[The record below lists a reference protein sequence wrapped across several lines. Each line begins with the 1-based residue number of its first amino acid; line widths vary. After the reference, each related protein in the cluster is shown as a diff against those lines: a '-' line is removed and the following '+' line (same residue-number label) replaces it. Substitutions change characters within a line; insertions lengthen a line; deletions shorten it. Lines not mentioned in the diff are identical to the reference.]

1 MWRERAGLCIERE
14 KGMLVP
20 PQMKIQRDAS
30 DATAVAISAM
40 LGECTAPLDP
50 GPSRS
55 PSSSSLPPLS
65 PPSLPPLFPVEL
77 AGGFVVGGA
86 VEEEGSVGG
95 GVDEDEAGGGGEA
108 VEDEEDDEGGMG
120 VGSRPPVL
128 LCSMPPEEGGGGG
141 VVAVLLLLAPPLFPP
156 MEHAWSVAVCGNDAA
171 LSMFVVRERSLTCSG
186 TLVAAA
192 PATSVGMA
200 TVMLA
205 WPCALNCTSFTVASS
220 CPEPEAS

>member
-1 MWRERAGLCIERE
+1 M
-14 KGMLVP
+14 P

-40 LGECTAPLDP
+40 LGECTAPADP
-50 GPSRS
+50 GPLRS

-108 VEDEEDDEGGMG
+108 VEDEDDEGGIG

-141 VVAVLLLLAPPLFPP
+141 GVAVLLLAPPLFPP
-156 MEHAWSVAVCGNDAA
+156 VEHAWSVAACGNDAA
-171 LSMFVVRERSLTCSG
+171 LSMLVVRERSLTCSG
-186 TLVAAA
+186 ALVAAA

-200 TVMLA
+200 TVTLA
-205 WPCALNCTSFTVASS
+205 CPCALNCTSFTVASS
-220 CPEPEAS
+220 CPEPDAS